1 MGQGQVVQKVL
12 AIIIL
17 LLIPIFILKEYKNL
31 TLSKNL
37 SVYRDGE
44 PLKNEYSKT
53 ENKFFVIIVFSDEKN
68 SFCEKNLESIF
79 TQSYPYFRVVYLG
92 SGEGLDNYDKA
103 QNFIAHLGYKDRVTF
118 IKNPDGEKF
127 FDMFYRTIHD
137 CKDEEVIIH
146 LEGTDWLA
154 NKDVLEKLNKAYLDP
169 DVWLTYGDC
178 MEYPS
183 LKKQEL
189 EPTVNRTLRDF
200 RAEKTPWMLSH
211 LKTYYAGLLKQLT
224 PNVEGLKEKAI
235 SSEDKMLM
243 LSLLKI
249 GKWHVR
255 FIPEVLSIHQ
265 ENKQEETGV
274 KRFVDRVAEQKKY
287 FSPRKSINPSL
298 VD

>member
-1 MGQGQVVQKVL
+1 MGQSQILQKILAVV
-12 AIIIL
+12 IL

-37 SVYRDGE
+37 FGYRDGE
-44 PLKNEYSKT
+44 LLKNEYSKT
-53 ENKFFVIIVFSDEKN
+53 ENKSFVIIIFSNEKN
-68 SFCEKNLESIF
+68 DYCEKNLQSIF
-79 TQSYPYFRVVYLG
+79 TQSYPHYRVVFLG

-103 QNFIAHLGYKDRVTF
+103 KRLVAQLEHEDRVTF
-118 IKNPDGEKF
+118 IKNANEEKF
-127 FDMFYRTIHD
+127 FETFYEAIHH

-154 NKDVLEKLNKAYLDP
+154 NDNVLDRLNTAYLDP
-169 DVWLTYGDC
+169 DVWLTYGDY

-189 EPTVNRTLRDF
+189 EPTINRTLRDF

-255 FIPEVLSIHQ
+255 FIPEVLSVHQ
-265 ENKQEETGV
+265 ENNKEDIGV
-274 KRFVDRVAEQKKY
+274 KRFVDRVTEQKKY
-287 FSPRKSINPSL
+287 FSPRKSINSSL
-298 VD
+298 ED